1 MRVSP
6 SVDDGL
12 PNLLGVIPVRNDT
25 LMQHSD
31 PLVRILLLQLFTVRF
46 KVPPVGLGLAQALHR
61 ALDAPEGLE
70 KFFELFL
77 WNDPSHVRVHPV
89 YGRRGSGT
97 VPTACAGYLN
107 SLSVTFVTGM
117 RFEAVWSGLTSPRRT
132 RERRAQRTLGS
143 YSVPM
148 CPSSSNRRY
157 SASLKPSSSR

>member
-89 YGRRGSGT
+89 YGHRGSGT

-107 SLSVTFVTGM
+107 SLSVTFVTGCIS
-117 RFEAVWSGLTSPRRT
+117 RPLALESGVLADPSTW
-132 RERRAQRTLGS
+132 AQRTLGS

-148 CPSSSNRRY
+148 WPSSSKRRY
-157 SASLKPSSSR
+157 SASLKPSTSR